1 MVLVS
6 FVPQDSELDGTS
18 EKDTQRLVALIEP
31 PQGNW
36 KISPW
41 TTEVAYELLVPRLF
55 AENLIMGRSHYQ
67 FPDVHQKKC
76 QSLRSSLEMLI
87 LWLRNLCFV

>member
-6 FVPQDSELDGTS
+6 FVTQDSELDGTS
-18 EKDTQRLVALIEP
+18 EKDTQQLVAALIEP

-41 TTEVAYELLVPRLF
+41 TTEVAYELHAPWLF

-67 FPDVHQKKC
+67 FPDVHQKKM
-76 QSLRSSLEMLI
+76 SISP
-87 LWLRNLCFV
+87 FFT